1 MSSGRLPGR
10 RSAGQHSFL
19 ADLRAVLAERNFRR
33 LFATRLISQA
43 GDGMFT
49 AGLGAYVFFNAT
61 TFPDPGAAAA
71 AFAVLYLPYSLVGPF
86 AGVFI
91 DRWSRRQILVWSALV
106 RAIFV
111 ALTAFLVASGGLGL
125 PLYVGVL
132 ATLGVNRFFLS
143 SLSAAL
149 PHVVTEDTLVMA
161 NSVAPTV
168 GTIVSFLGGLAG
180 LAVHFATGGGQG
192 GSAVTLLVAG
202 GCYLI
207 AGAIGATMHR
217 DLLGPP
223 PLPEGERRRGLL
235 AELAIVVRGLVSGAR
250 HVWQRRPVAAALG
263 ATGGQRAMYGIL
275 LLTSILL
282 YRNYFYTASSAN
294 SSLAHFTLEI
304 IAAAI
309 GYGAAA
315 VVTPIVTRWLSK
327 AALITVL
334 LGLGGVVTGLLGP
347 TFSQPAFLAIS
358 LMLGLVAQGVAIC
371 SVTIIQQRMDD
382 NYRGRVFALYDMLFN
397 VPFVLGAVVA
407 AQIIPDSGKSYLL
420 VAVAAAGYL
429 LAAVAYGT
437 VSRQEL
443 LAGPSPG
450 GSSPAGPSA
459 AGPSSTRSSPA
470 APPPGGPSPTGPAP
484 AGPSP
489 AGRSPTR
496 SSPAGP
502 PPAGAGPAGPSPAG
516 SSPLP
521 GSPSA
526 SRPEDLAP
534 PPAGNP
540 RASAQ
545 RRSS

>member
-1 MSSGRLPGR
+1 MSAGRLPR
-10 RSAGQHSFL
+10 RQPAGQHSFSG
-19 ADLRAVLAERNFRR
+19 DLRAVLAERNFRR

-43 GDGMFT
+43 GDGMFA

-61 TFPDPGAAAA
+61 SFPNPGAAAA
-71 AFAVLYLPYSLVGPF
+71 AFAVLYLPYSLIGPF

-91 DRWSRRQILVWSALV
+91 DRWSRRQILVWSALL
-106 RAIFV
+106 RASFV
-111 ALTAFLVASGGLGL
+111 ALTAFLVASGRLGP
-125 PLYVGVL
+125 PLYVSVL
-132 ATLGVNRFFLS
+132 AVLGVNRFFLS

-149 PHVVTEDTLVMA
+149 PHVVAEDTLVMA

-168 GTIVSFLGGLAG
+168 GTIVSFVGGLVG
-180 LAVHFATGGGQG
+180 LGIHFATGGGPG

-223 PLPEGERRRGLL
+223 PLAEGERRRGLL
-235 AELAIVVRGLVSGAR
+235 ADLAIMTRGLVAGAQ

-282 YRNYFYTASSAN
+282 YRNYFYVTAGAN
-294 SSLAHFTLEI
+294 SALGHFTLVI

-315 VVTPIVTRWLSK
+315 VVTPIATKRLSK
-327 AALITVL
+327 AAVITVL
-334 LGLGGVVTGLLGP
+334 LALGGVGTGLLGP
-347 TFSQPAFLAIS
+347 PFAQLTFLALS
-358 LMLGLVAQGVAIC
+358 LILGLVAQGVAIC

-382 NYRGRVFALYDMLFN
+382 DYRGRVFALYDMLFN
-397 VPFVLGAVVA
+397 VPFVLGALVA
-407 AQIIPDSGKSYLL
+407 ALIIPDSGKSYLL
-420 VAVAAAGYL
+420 IAVAAAGYL
-429 LAAVAYGT
+429 LAAVAYGV

-443 LAGPSPG
+443 LAGPSPA
-450 GSSPAGPSA
+450 GSFPATPPPAGPAPSGPSPAGPAPSGPSPAGPSPRP
-459 AGPSSTRSSPA
+459 GSST
-470 APPPGGPSPTGPAP
+470 
-484 AGPSP
+484 P
-489 AGRSPTR
+489 AGR
-496 SSPAGP
+496 
-502 PPAGAGPAGPSPAG
+502 
-516 SSPLP
+516 P
-521 GSPSA
+521 G
-526 SRPEDLAP
+526 DVVP

-540 RASAQ
+540 PASAQ

>member
-1 MSSGRLPGR
+1 MSGRLPWR
-10 RSAGQHSFL
+10 RAAGQHSFL

-33 LFATRLISQA
+33 LFATRLISQT

-49 AGLGAYVFFNAT
+49 AGLGTYVFFNAT
-61 TFPDPGAAAA
+61 SFPDPGAAAA
-71 AFAVLYLPYSLVGPF
+71 AFAVLYLPYSLIGPF

-91 DRWSRRQILVWSALV
+91 DRWSRRQILVWSAVL
-106 RAIFV
+106 RASFV
-111 ALTAFLVASGGLGL
+111 ALTASLVASGRLGV

-132 ATLGVNRFFLS
+132 AVLGVNRFFLS

-149 PHVVTEDTLVMA
+149 PHVVSEDTLVMA

-180 LAVHFATGGGQG
+180 ITIHFTTGSGPG

-202 GCYLI
+202 GLYLI
-207 AGAIGATMHR
+207 AGAIAATMRR

-223 PLPEGERRRGLL
+223 PLAEGERRRGLL
-235 AELAIVVRGLVSGAR
+235 DELGIVVNGLIRGAR

-294 SSLAHFTLEI
+294 SSLAHFTLVI

-347 TFSQPAFLAIS
+347 TFAQPAFLAIS
-358 LMLGLVAQGVAIC
+358 LILGLVAQGVAIC

-420 VAVAAAGYL
+420 IAVAAAGYL
-429 LAAVAYGT
+429 LAAVAYGV

-443 LAGPSPG
+443 LAGPSPA
-450 GSSPAGPSA
+450 GSFPATPPPAGPAPSGPSPAGPAPSGPSPAGPS
-459 AGPSSTRSSPA
+459 
-470 APPPGGPSPTGPAP
+470 
-484 AGPSP
+484 
-489 AGRSPTR
+489 
-496 SSPAGP
+496 
-502 PPAGAGPAGPSPAG
+502 
-516 SSPLP
+516 PLP
-521 GSPSA
+521 GSSTPA
-526 SRPEDLAP
+526 GRPGDVVP

-540 RASAQ
+540 PASAQ